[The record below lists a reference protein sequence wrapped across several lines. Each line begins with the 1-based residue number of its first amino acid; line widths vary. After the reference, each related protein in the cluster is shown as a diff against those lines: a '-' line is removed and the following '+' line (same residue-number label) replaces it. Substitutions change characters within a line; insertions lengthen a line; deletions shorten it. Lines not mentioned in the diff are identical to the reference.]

1 MHFPHIQANETYFGS
16 IIKGLG
22 HKLSLLE
29 SDLISLNRVHD
40 KPTSL
45 GYLTTVDK
53 FDYFCYS
60 LIYGKKTFKINPI
73 VINSTIIEEVIIDS
87 HVDKHS
93 DHISDEL
100 IIELVSELV
109 HTEHVPEGIKE
120 NFQYFVSEIS
130 HDHKRIKWF
139 GF

>member
-1 MHFPHIQANETYFGS
+1 MTN
-16 IIKGLG
+16 
-22 HKLSLLE
+22 
-29 SDLISLNRVHD
+29 
-40 KPTSL
+40 
-45 GYLTTVDK
+45 LTTFAIVL
-53 FDYFCYS
+53 S
-60 LIYGKKTFKINPI
+60 MERRAFKINPI

-100 IIELVSELV
+100 IINLVSELV

-130 HDHKRIKWF
+130 HDHKSYKMVWLLEDHKFYVGVITAFRDRRL
-139 GF
+139 